1 MSGSRPTSKRR
12 SRPRADTPPHPAPN
26 TPADVANHEG
36 TEQYRPPMSDT
47 MFAVWSTDASGEFA
61 EPQLLWEAYT
71 GQPWEEQR
79 GWGWTAMLHPDDR
92 EAIAQGWEWALAARA
107 AYEANGRVWHAAS
120 QSYRQFMMRA
130 MPLVNADG
138 SVRKWMGALM
148 DIHEQ
153 KQLEH
158 TRRLLAAI
166 VDSSD
171 DAIIGKTLAGT
182 IVSWNV
188 GAERLYG
195 YRADEAIGQPIAIL
209 IPPDRPDELPAIMSQ
224 LAQGE
229 RIDHYETE
237 RMRKDGA
244 RIFISLTISPIRDDT
259 GTITGASAIAR
270 DITARKRAEA
280 QQRFMVEANQQLAAS
295 LDYEAKLTQLTRLTI
310 PYLADYSLLYMID
323 SDGQAHQVAAAHV
336 DPAKEQLLAQIDHRS
351 SIDPNDP
358 GNIVA
363 QVLNTSSPILVPQA
377 AIAEAAASAADPDL
391 QQIYR
396 VLNPTSYMLVPLSS
410 ERVVRG
416 ALFLAAAESR
426 RHYGAMDLSLAQ
438 ELAQRAA
445 VALENAWL
453 FHQAQEA
460 VRMRDTF
467 LSVAA
472 HELKTPL
479 TSLLGNA
486 QLMLRR
492 ADREG
497 TMHERDRRNVQ
508 LITEQAR
515 RLNQMILALLDI
527 SRIEMGHLT
536 IDRTPVD
543 VGALARR
550 VVDEIQP
557 TLIDHSVICVA
568 PGTAVIVE
576 GDEVRL
582 EQVLQNLISNAIKY
596 SLNGGTVHVDVVRQ
610 AGQVYI
616 SVTDQGI
623 GIPKAAI
630 PNLFRRFYRASN
642 VDAQH
647 ISGMGIG
654 LFVVK
659 EIVTL
664 HGGEVAVESTE
675 GQGSTFTVRL
685 PLLDDQ
691 DTSQKG

>member
-1 MSGSRPTSKRR
+1 
-12 SRPRADTPPHPAPN
+12 
-26 TPADVANHEG
+26 
-36 TEQYRPPMSDT
+36 
-47 MFAVWSTDASGEFA
+47 
-61 EPQLLWEAYT
+61 
-71 GQPWEEQR
+71 
-79 GWGWTAMLHPDDR
+79 
-92 EAIAQGWEWALAARA
+92 
-107 AYEANGRVWHAAS
+107 
-120 QSYRQFMMRA
+120 
-130 MPLVNADG
+130 
-138 SVRKWMGALM
+138 M

-182 IVSWNV
+182 IVSWNI

-195 YRADEAIGQPIAIL
+195 YRADEVIGQPIAIL

-237 RMRKDGA
+237 RICKDGT
-244 RIFISLTISPIRDDT
+244 RIFVSLTISPIKDDT
-259 GTITGASAIAR
+259 GAITGASTIAR

-280 QQRFMVEANQQLAAS
+280 QQRFMVEANRQLAAS

-323 SDGQAHQVAAAHV
+323 SGGQAHLVAAAHV
-336 DPAKEQLLAQIDHRS
+336 DPAKEQLLAQIDHRPS
-351 SIDPNDP
+351 MDPNDP
-358 GNIVA
+358 SSVVA
-363 QVLNTSSPILVPQA
+363 QVLNTSTPILVPQA
-377 AIAEAAASAADPDL
+377 DMAEAATIAADPEL
-391 QQIYR
+391 QRVYR
-396 VLNPTSYMLVPLSS
+396 TLNPTSYMLVPLLS
-410 ERVVRG
+410 EHVVHG

-426 RHYGAMDLSLAQ
+426 RHYGPMDLSLAQ
-438 ELAQRAA
+438 ELAQWAA

-492 ADREG
+492 ASREG
-497 TMHERDRRNVQ
+497 TMNERDQRNVQ
-508 LITEQAR
+508 IITEQAR

-568 PGTAVIVE
+568 PGTALVVE

-596 SLNGGTVHVDVVRQ
+596 SPNGGTVHVVVVRH
-610 AGQVYI
+610 AGQVYV
-616 SVTDQGI
+616 SVADQGI

-659 EIVTL
+659 EIVTF
-664 HGGEVAVESTE
+664 HGGEVAVESAE

-691 DTSQKG
+691 GTSQKG